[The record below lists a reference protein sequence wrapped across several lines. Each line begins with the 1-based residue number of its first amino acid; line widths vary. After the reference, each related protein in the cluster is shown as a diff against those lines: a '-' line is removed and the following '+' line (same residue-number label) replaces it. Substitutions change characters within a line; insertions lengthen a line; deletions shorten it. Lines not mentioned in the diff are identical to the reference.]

1 MYEGPEFRHLLSFL
15 AVVEE
20 CNFGKAAQK
29 LHVSQPSL
37 SAHIKQLE
45 DGLGASLFMRSRA
58 GAGLTPSGRK
68 FLPFARQMLQM
79 RTQSVRAAS
88 SQHSGTE
95 LPLCFGYSPFVNHEF
110 VAEALTGYREL
121 VPEGRIEPSSDCTG
135 ALVRM
140 VREGHL
146 EAALV
151 SLPIDSK
158 DLFVHKICEEKVL
171 VCLRRDDPLATA
183 DSLPREAIA
192 DRLRIIFAR
201 THHPLFYD
209 KLMRKFAK
217 VGIVLHP
224 SEFVSAPSEMQ
235 FLVKMGNGF
244 GLVRES
250 TPIAP
255 ELTTRSVAGLNLR
268 TTTAF
273 ICRPAEQRPVL
284 QLLAY
289 RISKRCA
296 DNIESDGLKRPNER
310 AGRDE
315 YEPLRK
321 AG

>member
-20 CNFGKAAQK
+20 CNFGKAARK
-29 LHVSQPSL
+29 LHISQPSL

-68 FLPFARQMLQM
+68 FLPFARRMLQM
-79 RTQSVRAAS
+79 RTQSVRATS
-88 SQHSGTE
+88 SRHSGAE
-95 LPLCFGYSPFVNHEF
+95 LPFCFGYSPFVNHEF
-110 VAEALTGYREL
+110 VADALTGYREL
-121 VPEGRIEPSSDCTG
+121 APEGRIELSSDCTD

-140 VREGHL
+140 IREGHL

-151 SLPIDSK
+151 SLPVDSK

-171 VCLRRDDPLATA
+171 VCLRRDDPLAIA

-235 FLVKMGNGF
+235 FLVKMGYGF

-268 TTTAF
+268 ITTAF
-273 ICRPAEQRPVL
+273 VCHPAEQRPVL
-284 QLLAY
+284 QLLAH

-296 DNIESDGLKRPNER
+296 DSIDSNGLKRPNER
-310 AGRDE
+310 ASSDE